1 MKRFA
6 IIGVAGY
13 VAPRHLKA
21 IRDVGGELV
30 AAMDKSDS
38 VGVLDQ
44 YFPDAAFFT
53 EFERFERYL
62 AKLKQEGR
70 GIDYFVVCTPNYLHD
85 SHCRFGM
92 RMGADVI
99 CEKPLVLNP
108 HNLEG
113 LQKVEEETGKKVF
126 TILQL
131 RLHPELIQLKVRID
145 AAPETFHE
153 VNLQYITPRGK
164 WYQYSWKGDVSK
176 SGGLATNI
184 GIHLFDLLTWL
195 FGNVID
201 LRKDIDL
208 PQKMSGELQL
218 AKAKVKWFLSTDK
231 ADLPEGINSSF
242 RSLVIDGVSIQFD
255 EYFETLH
262 HRAYAEIMSGKGFQV
277 DEMVTS
283 LEICAALR

>member
-21 IRDVGGELV
+21 IHETGNILV

-38 VGVLDQ
+38 VGILDQ
-44 YFPDAAFFT
+44 YFPEAAFFT

-62 AKLKQEGR
+62 AKLKNEGQ

-85 SHCRFGM
+85 SHVRFGL
-92 RMGADVI
+92 RLGADVI

-108 HNLEG
+108 HNIQAL
-113 LQKVEEETGKKVF
+113 VEEEKNTGKKVY

-131 RLHPELIQLKVRID
+131 RLQPVLQSLKERLSSSDRKHQVQLK
-145 AAPETFHE
+145 
-153 VNLQYITPRGK
+153 YITPRGK
-164 WYQYSWKGDVSK
+164 WYHYSWKGDVSK

-195 FGNVID
+195 FGDVQSSTLIQHT
-201 LRKDIDL
+201 DI
-208 PQKMSGELQL
+208 KMSGTLILEN
-218 AKAKVKWFLSTDK
+218 AEVNWMLSIDK
-231 ADLPEGINSSF
+231 NDLPDKTLNSY
-242 RSLVIDGVSIQFD
+242 RLLEIDGEKIEFDNGFSDLHTKSYEDILEGRGYGIHSVKKSIDIVS
-255 EYFETLH
+255 
-262 HRAYAEIMSGKGFQV
+262 R
-277 DEMVTS
+277 
-283 LEICAALR
+283 LR

>member
-13 VAPRHLKA
+13 VAPRHLQA

-53 EFERFERYL
+53 EFERFERHL

-131 RLHPELIQLKVRID
+131 RLHPELIKLKARID
-145 AAPETFHE
+145 AAPESIHQ
-153 VNLQYITPRGK
+153 VDLQYITPRGK

-184 GIHLFDLLTWL
+184 GVHLFDLLTWL
-195 FGNVID
+195 FGEVTMIQ
-201 LRKDIDL
+201 KDIDQ
-208 PQKMSGELQL
+208 PEKMSGELL
-218 AKAKVKWFLSTDK
+218 LEKAKVKWLLSTDR
-231 ADLPEGINSSF
+231 ADLPDRSRTSY
-242 RSLVIDGVSIQFD
+242 RSLVIDGEPISLDYNFND
-255 EYFETLH
+255 LH
-262 HRAYAEIMSGKGFQV
+262 KEIYQSVLTGHGFQ
-277 DEMVTS
+277 
-283 LEICAALR
+283 LEDNKAAIHLIAKLR